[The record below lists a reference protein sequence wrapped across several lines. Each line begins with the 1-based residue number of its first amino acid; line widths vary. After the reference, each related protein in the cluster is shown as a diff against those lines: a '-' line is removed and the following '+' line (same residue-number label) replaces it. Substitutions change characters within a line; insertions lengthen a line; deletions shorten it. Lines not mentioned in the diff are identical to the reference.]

1 MVTASK
7 TDPKISDPQIGTNPK
22 GAESHLGSYPA
33 EAERSTMLLRN
44 RLAISSQKGGVA
56 KTTTTLSLGAVLA
69 EMNLRVL
76 VIDLDAQGHLTQGL
90 GVDPESLRSTIG
102 DVLLQQATLLEV
114 SRETAVPNLDLVP
127 ANRGLILV
135 EKILH
140 NTKGY
145 ETRLRQALD
154 ALGGRYY
161 DMVCVDCPPS
171 FGPLTINA
179 LTACGM
185 VIIPVHCDYYSAQ
198 SLKTYLN
205 LLAMVRRNTNPNLQ
219 HRLLVTMFDSRTRLA
234 QMVLEQYRRHFRE
247 VLFQTLIPLDS
258 KLRES
263 PIVGAPITQY
273 ASKARGAQVYRA
285 LANELLQLLQAVGM
299 SIPR

>member
-1 MVTASK
+1 MAVTNR
-7 TDPKISDPQIGTNPK
+7 I
-22 GAESHLGSYPA
+22 A
-33 EAERSTMLLRN
+33 EAVGGLVAMSDSAPVNKQQMRALLRN

-56 KTTTTLSLGAVLA
+56 KTTTTLSLGAALA
-69 EMNLRVL
+69 EMGLRVL

-90 GVDPESLRSTIG
+90 GVDPESMRSTIG

-145 ETRLRQALD
+145 ETRLRLALD
-154 ALGGRYY
+154 ALGGKYY
-161 DMVCVDCPPS
+161 DLVCLDCPPS

-185 VIIPVHCDYYSAQ
+185 VVIPVHCDYYSAQ
-198 SLKTYLN
+198 SLKAYLN
-205 LLAMVRRNTNPNLQ
+205 LLTLVRRNTNPDLQ
-219 HRLLVTMFDSRTRLA
+219 HRLLVTMFDGRTRLA
-234 QMVLEQYRRHFRE
+234 QMVLEQYRRHFE
-247 VLFQTLIPLDS
+247 PVLFQTLIPLDS

-263 PIVGAPITQY
+263 PIAGAPITQY
-273 ASKARGAQVYRA
+273 AGRARGAQVYRA
-285 LANELLQLLQAVGM
+285 LARELLESLDLTV
-299 SIPR
+299 